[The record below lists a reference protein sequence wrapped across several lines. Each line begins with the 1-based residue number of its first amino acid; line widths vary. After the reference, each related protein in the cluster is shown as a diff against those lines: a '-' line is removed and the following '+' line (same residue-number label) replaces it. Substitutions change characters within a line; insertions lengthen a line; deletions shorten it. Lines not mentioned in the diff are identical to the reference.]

1 MALSVVILML
11 TACLLL
17 GFSLRS
23 RYGLPLF
30 LMTLGMGVAS
40 VAVVFQSYNTS
51 MYSPP
56 EAFPLR
62 SVDLALYRMI
72 GGWRQPL
79 ARAQAL
85 RVAGCLL
92 FFLGVLFMLVLIVRN
107 LKLSRSLKLWTILL
121 GAAVGLFLISYTVFY
136 LPSTAYSLY
145 LRYNA
150 LPAPGRETFR
160 LWIARLDFAMRAA
173 SLCYTLLPVL
183 LLAAAY
189 VKRGTTYFA
198 DSFFLLSG
206 ILLLY
211 GLLFFAAF
219 FTVPFAQSPDAVFRS
234 GFWYFSG
241 ILRVPAWY
249 TLVFPAFSL
258 LMLVFLLAG
267 SSRIF
272 SGELVLLSR
281 KRAMK
286 NSIEEL
292 NRNLLDVFHSE
303 KNLMFSIVI
312 LASEAKG
319 AYGTPEGLNKLERLS
334 SLAQARM
341 ETITSSLHRIRE
353 LHLKTEPTDMRT
365 LMDQALSD
373 AALPESIRCEK
384 RYCAFPARCLVDEY
398 HTRSAL
404 KNLFDN
410 ASEALQLSP
419 EKDKVLTVT
428 VEASRARV
436 SLSIR
441 DNGPGISKAELR
453 RVMLPFVSTKSKNT
467 NWGIGLPYAFRVIN
481 AQLGQMRIHSSD
493 RPGRTF
499 TQVDILLPRERSRKA

>member
-1 MALSVVILML
+1 MALSVLILFL

-23 RYGLPLF
+23 RYGMPLF
-30 LMTLGMGVAS
+30 LMTLGMGVTSA
-40 VAVVFQSYNTS
+40 AVVFQSYNTS

-56 EAFPLR
+56 GEFPLR
-62 SVDLALYRMI
+62 SLDLALYHLI

-79 ARAQAL
+79 TRVQAM

-92 FFLGVLFMLVLIVRN
+92 FFFGILLMLVLIVRN
-107 LKLSRSLKLWTILL
+107 FKQSRHLRLWTAFL
-121 GAAVGLFLISYTVFY
+121 GAGAVVFMALYAVFY
-136 LPSTAYSLY
+136 LPGTAYNMY
-145 LRYNA
+145 LKYHA
-150 LPAPGRETFR
+150 MPAETRETFR
-160 LWIARLDFAMRAA
+160 LWICRIDLVMRGV
-173 SLCYTLLPVL
+173 SLGYMLLPVL

-189 VKRGTTYFA
+189 LKRNTTYFA
-198 DSFFLLSG
+198 DSFLMLSG
-206 ILLLY
+206 ILLLFSTV
-211 GLLFFAAF
+211 FFAAF
-219 FTVPFAQSPDAVFRS
+219 FTDPFVQSPDAVFRS

-241 ILRVPAWY
+241 IVRVPTRY
-249 TLVFPAFSL
+249 MLIFPCFSL
-258 LMLVFLLAG
+258 FMLVFILAG

-286 NSIEEL
+286 NSIEDL

-303 KNLMFSIVI
+303 KNLMFSMVI
-312 LASEAKG
+312 LANEAKA
-319 AYGTPEGLNKLERLS
+319 AYGTPEGLARLERLTNV
-334 SLAQARM
+334 AQARM
-341 ETITSSLHRIRE
+341 ETITSSLNRIRE
-353 LHLKTEPTDMRT
+353 LHLRAQPTDMRA
-365 LMDQALSD
+365 LVDQALSD
-373 AALPESIRCEK
+373 AALPDGIRCE
-384 RYCAFPARCLVDEY
+384 RHVCDFPARCLVDEY

-410 ASEALQLSP
+410 AVEALLLSDR
-419 EKDKVLTVT
+419 EDKTLTVT
-428 VEASRARV
+428 VDASKARV

-441 DNGPGISKAELR
+441 DNGPGISRAEKR

-481 AQLGQMRIHSSD
+481 AQLGQMRIRSSD

-499 TQVDILLPRERSRKA
+499 TQVDILLPRERSKEK